1 MSLYLSLLFNF
12 RERHQK
18 REKIQR
24 LIDSGHRNLEWPGA
38 SFFHEGFL
46 S

>member
-24 LIDSGHRNLEWPGA
+24 LIDSGHRNLEWPGHP
-38 SFFHEGFL
+38 FFMGDF
-46 S
+46 